1 MDGLV
6 AFVICVLKDIWVQ
19 SIEGV
24 TSIVAYIV
32 KYTLLL
38 WSLAFITYLEVLV
51 NKPETLRSVST
62 LDY

>member
-1 MDGLV
+1 MSGDLTGL
-6 AFVICVLKDIWVQ
+6 CL
-19 SIEGV
+19 
-24 TSIVAYIV
+24 YIV

-51 NKPETLRSVST
+51 NKPEALRSVST